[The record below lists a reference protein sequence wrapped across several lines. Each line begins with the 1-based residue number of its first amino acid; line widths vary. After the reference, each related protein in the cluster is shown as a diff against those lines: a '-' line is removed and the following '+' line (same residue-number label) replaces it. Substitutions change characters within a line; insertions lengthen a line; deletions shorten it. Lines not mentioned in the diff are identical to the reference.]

1 MALELPGM
9 TEATPL
15 PASQPSVIA
24 GYSGAIARALAHR
37 GVDARAAL
45 QAAGLAESAGN
56 DPLERLSAGQV
67 TALFKVCVEMTGDP
81 YFGLSVA
88 RQIYASNIHALG
100 YALMASRTLWDFTTR
115 LERYFAI
122 VSQAVVLT
130 VERDD
135 DEVRLHFSRR
145 TSFCGETI
153 DAFFAFTLR
162 FMRLLY
168 NRPLTPLRIAL
179 LRDCP
184 PQGPQPYLR
193 EFGIEPAFG
202 ASEDMIAFPAAA
214 MDEAL
219 PGASADLAQYND
231 RIAADC
237 LARLNRSDIVARVRA
252 AIIERLSSGECT
264 RARIARDLAM
274 SQAVLQ
280 LKLADRGTSFHH
292 LLDETRCELA
302 LGYLRQP
309 TLSITEI
316 AFLLGFSD
324 ASNFTR
330 AFKRWKSAPPS
341 AFRD

>member
-1 MALELPGM
+1 
-9 TEATPL
+9 
-15 PASQPSVIA
+15 
-24 GYSGAIARALAHR
+24 
-37 GVDARAAL
+37 
-45 QAAGLAESAGN
+45 
-56 DPLERLSAGQV
+56 
-67 TALFKVCVEMTGDP
+67 
-81 YFGLSVA
+81 VA
-88 RQIYASNIHALG
+88 RFIHASNIHALG
-100 YALMASRTLWDFTTR
+100 YALMASRTLWDFCLR
-115 LERYFAI
+115 LQRYFAI
-122 VSQAVVLT
+122 VSQAALMRT
-130 VERDD
+130 ERTGAW
-135 DEVRLHFSRR
+135 VALRFRLQADL
-145 TSFCGETI
+145 CGETE

-168 NRPLTPLRIAL
+168 GKPLAPVRVDFHHNCPAQGAGPYAQELGVTPQFGCAEGAL
-179 LRDCP
+179 V
-184 PQGPQPYLR
+184 
-193 EFGIEPAFG
+193 FA
-202 ASEDMIAFPAAA
+202 AAA
-214 MDEAL
+214 MDEPLA
-219 PGASADLAQYND
+219 GACPDLAQFND